1 MSFDTRSQSASLPT
15 YARRA
20 FGGLSTSFRAF
31 VRSTRQPQSQQR
43 QALREIITSSSTG
56 HSIPDNRPQTK
67 LKAAANFLQTTQN
80 KGQDHSE
87 PDARPAQERT
97 HKQSSASLVF
107 QHFLATEGLRDEEI
121 RLLLRQDRAVGV
133 AAMTFTSL
141 AAEGLGQASMGVAS
155 AALSTAVSHVKE
167 LKSFQDRLEAKQAAG
182 AASAQAWFDDLAA
195 QARDQYSIFQ
205 ASATEVSELASRKL
219 SWKKSYAGLQAWLK
233 PLTDP
238 PASATSRWTSW
249 ATPRPVTKPVAST
262 SQPLPSTPPAA
273 AASGTHAFQGNKQ
286 QASSPATSGH
296 DAPSSAPAGVRTEAT
311 RSPTPAQTPSRG
323 PPPCKPSAR
332 PSLDPVQPDIAETLQ
347 GLPPLIPAV
356 VEEHSGL
363 GPEATAPESPQLQ
376 SASATTAHSSGRQG
390 VPQGEAQG
398 TQGPATVRNDQQSRQ
413 SSEAAAP
420 PVQSLGKAQAG
431 QKPTYQASAAASNAI
446 LLAQDVKP
454 VAAALKPSKEEEQ
467 RTGAATKSRRQTSE
481 ADATSKLWLAAASAA
496 EATRAA
502 EGRTYSPSRAW
513 NPAGCQPGVPAS
525 AAAAAAVD
533 AQRQAMQVRRPGQVH
548 PASLTSPQ
556 QAEGMRSCAAWQP
569 GVGQSPG
576 AAALCEQQRSQL
588 SVHRPEPRPAP
599 SQDTHARSAE
609 AGTSTGRGK
618 TAVDQ
623 PGAPRDPSAQLWMR
637 AAAAAETARRGAS
650 PQAPAPHQG
659 TPTVPELSPANK
671 AQTSPGPVHAGARPT
686 HEAALS
692 ASGSSPSSSNSSVMS
707 SAQAGAGKS
716 AVGPLRHDR
725 PAAGA
730 SASSRGVKAEAGIAL
745 GVGGGQS
752 GGGSGWQGGS
762 GGGGSGKSRRTAS
775 ADGGDSAQRR
785 PYWLHWALLLLL
797 FAACILTVLSLR
809 TPHDKSE
816 EHKNLKLRGGSLGLL
831 GLSIFVAFGSGSSSI
846 V

>member
-533 AQRQAMQVRRPGQVH
+533 AQRQAMQ
-548 PASLTSPQ
+548 
-556 QAEGMRSCAAWQP
+556 
-569 GVGQSPG
+569 
-576 AAALCEQQRSQL
+576 
-588 SVHRPEPRPAP
+588 
-599 SQDTHARSAE
+599 DTHARSAE